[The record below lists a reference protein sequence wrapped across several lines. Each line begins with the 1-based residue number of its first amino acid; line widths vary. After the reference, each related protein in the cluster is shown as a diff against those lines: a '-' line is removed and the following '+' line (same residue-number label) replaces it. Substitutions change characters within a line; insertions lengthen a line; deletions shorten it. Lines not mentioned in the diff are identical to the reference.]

1 MLDKEEIEMWLLW
14 HAGELVE
21 QRVKLIKL
29 QEAQEHPGMSIDS
42 GYYHR
47 SQENPFPTLE
57 ELRQVVVPVATRSFR
72 LICKGYSRCVITQL
86 VFNAHLICI
95 LFRFKVNG

>member
-1 MLDKEEIEMWLLW
+1 MPDEEEIEMRRIW

-21 QRVKLIKL
+21 RRVKLIKL

-42 GYYHR
+42 GYYHQ

-57 ELRQVVVPVATRSFR
+57 ELQQVVVPLTRKEGKRR
-72 LICKGYSRCVITQL
+72 LR
-86 VFNAHLICI
+86 
-95 LFRFKVNG
+95 